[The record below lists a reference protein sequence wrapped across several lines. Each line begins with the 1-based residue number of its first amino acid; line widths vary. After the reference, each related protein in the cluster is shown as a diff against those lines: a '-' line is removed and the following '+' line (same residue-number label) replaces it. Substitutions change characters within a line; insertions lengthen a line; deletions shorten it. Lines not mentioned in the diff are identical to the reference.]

1 MTDGVRTEPRA
12 SGGAA
17 DEPPD
22 ARAAGTVS
30 GNDADRRTRVTVLV
44 ALAANPVTAAAK
56 VVGGLLSGSPAPLS
70 GAAPHLDITNAPPR
84 GGV

>member
-44 ALAANPVTAAAK
+44 ALAQR
-56 VVGGLLSGSPAPLS
+56 
-70 GAAPHLDITNAPPR
+70 IR
-84 GGV
+84 